1 MIAVGSDHA
10 GFELK
15 CEILRHLANS
25 GVEYKDYGTYSTE
38 SVDYPT
44 YALKVCNAVVNG
56 EAETGILV
64 CGTGIGVSIA
74 ANKVK
79 GIRAALCSNEFST
92 EFTRRH
98 NDANVMC
105 LGGRV
110 TATEDALKYVDI
122 FLNTP
127 FEGGKHKRRIDMIAD
142 IENGSADFTEEK

>member
-15 CEILRHLANS
+15 CEILRHLANA
-25 GVEYKDYGTYSTE
+25 GVAYKDYGTYSTE

-44 YALKVCNAVVNG
+44 YALKVCNAVING

-110 TATEDALKYVDI
+110 TSTEDALKYVDI